1 MNVLELVNGSLGEP
15 LGCTCCENA
24 SGSFFCAVGP
34 QAYDALPAAIGRD
47 FPPGTALA
55 AVYCDDEK
63 FMSVKRILSRSGY
76 RVFPLKTK
84 GNTAAEAQTIKL
96 PEYVRAAVAVDCADT
111 VKYYSAMTGLPVY
124 CALSEPSATAFLPSA
139 VLDSNGLRVFRTPS
153 PAAVF
158 PPADIRK
165 AIEDIRTQLAA
176 AGLGIELV
184 EINGG
189 YRFQTAAL
197 CGPWVRQMLNKGR
210 ATVLSRPS
218 IETLAIIAYR
228 QPVTRSEIESVRGV
242 NAGHV
247 IKALMEMQLVRIVG
261 RSDLPGRPF
270 LFGTTPQFLEHFGL
284 KSLSDLE
291 TLPGA
296 PGDGAAAATPLPQPP
311 VLSTAR

>member
-1 MNVLELVNGSLGEP
+1 MPRS
-15 LGCTCCENA
+15 A
-24 SGSFFCAVGP
+24 SGEDVPLSAILSALILGADHALTLEELRKTLADIEEQRRAQAESGP
-34 QAYDALPAAIGRD
+34 D
-47 FPPGTALA
+47 
-55 AVYCDDEK
+55 VSDDELE
-63 FMSVKRILSRSGY
+63 V
-76 RVFPLKTK
+76 
-84 GNTAAEAQTIKL
+84 AQAEADRIIASAKAEAAQ
-96 PEYVRAAVAVDCADT
+96 EMQRAREQLRDEVAA
-111 VKYYSAMTGLPVY
+111 A
-124 CALSEPSATAFLPSA
+124 
-139 VLDSNGLRVFRTPS
+139 PS

>member
-1 MNVLELVNGSLGEP
+1 MPRS
-15 LGCTCCENA
+15 A
-24 SGSFFCAVGP
+24 SGEDVPLSAILSALILGADHALTLEELRKTLADIEEQRRAQAESGP
-34 QAYDALPAAIGRD
+34 DVSDDELEVAQAEAD
-47 FPPGTALA
+47 LA
-55 AVYCDDEK
+55 AGRTLGAIPHEE
-63 FMSVKRILSRSGY
+63 
-76 RVFPLKTK
+76 
-84 GNTAAEAQTIKL
+84 AAAALEAA
-96 PEYVRAAVAVDCADT
+96 RAARPEREHRAA
-111 VKYYSAMTGLPVY
+111 A
-124 CALSEPSATAFLPSA
+124 A
-139 VLDSNGLRVFRTPS
+139 PS

-189 YRFQTAAL
+189 YRFQTAAP

-296 PGDGAAAATPLPQPP
+296 SGDGAAAATPLPQPP